1 MLPRENHEPPMLAD
15 SLRRKRSARRLAVA
29 LHVALLPCAAAT
41 AQVANNPGYDRPGLG
56 FAPAVLQSG
65 DVTLEHGVPDWSH
78 ADGASVHTA
87 DSLLRLGLGHG
98 LELQFGTGWNWL
110 DTTGVTAS
118 GRSDTSLGLKVA
130 PRARGDFSW
139 GLLGSVE
146 FPDGA
151 RMFRVGQRQYQLGAS
166 LNWQHDDGRSTG
178 MYAEMLHGD
187 ANSELLA
194 VNEGWSPT
202 PGTGVYVEAATQH
215 VAGSGYGGVAG
226 AGLSWQVTPRL
237 QLDFGA
243 RRRIAGHAD
252 AWQGGL
258 GVSVY
263 FGG

>member
-1 MLPRENHEPPMLAD
+1 
-15 SLRRKRSARRLAVA
+15 
-29 LHVALLPCAAAT
+29 
-41 AQVANNPGYDRPGLG
+41 
-56 FAPAVLQSG
+56 
-65 DVTLEHGVPDWSH
+65 
-78 ADGASVHTA
+78 
-87 DSLLRLGLGHG
+87 
-98 LELQFGTGWNWL
+98 
-110 DTTGVTAS
+110 
-118 GRSDTSLGLKVA
+118 
-130 PRARGDFSW
+130 
-139 GLLGSVE
+139 
-146 FPDGA
+146 
-151 RMFRVGQRQYQLGAS
+151 MFRAGQRQHQLGAS
-166 LNWQHDDGRSTG
+166 LNWQHDDGRLTG

-226 AGLSWQVTPRL
+226 AGLSWQVTQRL
-237 QLDFGA
+237 QFDFGA